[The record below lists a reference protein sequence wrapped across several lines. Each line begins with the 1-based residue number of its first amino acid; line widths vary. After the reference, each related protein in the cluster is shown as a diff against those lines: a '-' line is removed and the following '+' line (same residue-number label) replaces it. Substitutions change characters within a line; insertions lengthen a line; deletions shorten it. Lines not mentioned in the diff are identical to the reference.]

1 MIRRKASEEQT
12 YVPTS
17 PETGSPLRLYDE
29 GYAGFPQYSTDFT
42 REQSL
47 LEMVPILKNKILE
60 SILHGEED
68 WQNAFDSVLSEE
80 GAGPGEFEEVR
91 RRVFIALP
99 TEIQEEV
106 DY

>member
-1 MIRRKASEEQT
+1 MRRKAVEEQS

-17 PETGSPLRLYDE
+17 PDTGPPLRLWDE
-29 GYAGFPQYSTDFT
+29 GYVGFPQYSTDYT

-47 LEMVPILKNKILE
+47 LEMVPILKNKVLE
-60 SILHGEED
+60 SILNGED

-91 RRVFIALP
+91 RRVFSTLP
-99 TEIQEEV
+99 TEIQEEIN
-106 DY
+106 Y